1 MKIFKPILILLPLCL
16 LLGACDD
23 GNSSIEPSVP
33 ETTAAAETTDG
44 DDKDTSMLSECI
56 TVAREEKFTCT
67 DKNKNTVETVYRIPA
82 LSFKTPDALAI
93 NKEIEDKYEEDF
105 SAAKAASDKNKY
117 TSYDSIDYK
126 ANLND
131 DIISIIIIAENS
143 GHNLSYTVYNYNKT
157 TGKRL
162 DNKGLLNYLQRDY
175 DQTMAQLK
183 ERLEDDYTSKF
194 KYENFPKDYYYQ
206 MELSVGDEAIA
217 QSQLF
222 LNEEADLYAV
232 CVEHASV
239 GDGEFSVLILLAEN

>member
-1 MKIFKPILILLPLCL
+1 MKIFKPLLLLLPLCL
-16 LLGACDD
+16 LLGACSADE
-23 GNSSIEPSVP
+23 SSSEPSVP
-33 ETTAAAETTDG
+33 ETTAVALTTNAN
-44 DDKDTSMLSECI
+44 DKDQSKVHDCVTA
-56 TVAREEKFTCT
+56 AREEKFTCT

-82 LSFKTPDALAI
+82 LCFNTPDALAI
-93 NKEIEDKYEEDF
+93 NKEIEDKFNEDF
-105 SAAKAASDKNKY
+105 SAAKAASSKNKY
-117 TSYDSIDYK
+117 TAFDSIDYT

-131 DIISIIIIAENS
+131 DILSIIIIAENS
-143 GHNLSYTVYNYNKT
+143 KHNLSYSVYNYNKA

-162 DNKGLLNYLQRDY
+162 DNKGLLEYLQRDY

-232 CVEHASV
+232 CIEHASV
-239 GDGEFSVLILLAEN
+239 GEGEFSVLISLA